1 MSKRLLLAK
10 TIRNTGLL
18 QALEKYR
25 SKPGLLVINLHRIG
39 NRSESRFDRGLFSA
53 TADQFDRQIKYYK
66 RHLHVVSGDE
76 LEALVLG
83 SARLD
88 RMCVALTFDDG
99 YRDNYT
105 AAFQVLQANQVGAT
119 FFLVPEYVGSCCIP
133 WWDEIAYL
141 VRNTK
146 EKQLTLDLAEPLI
159 LNLGP
164 DREPA
169 ILSVLRRYK
178 LVDSKRGEELLDELR
193 QKSDCSLPDVGRRFL
208 SWTEA
213 REMKRAGMLI
223 GSHTQTHRILA
234 HIDPDQQRWE
244 LEQSKKMI
252 EEGIGE
258 PISTFAYPVGTRGT
272 FDAITENLVQQVGYS
287 MCFSFYGGINVS
299 GKIEPANILRTGTNP
314 NFLLFCTE
322 TMMMAKFGRAIY

>member
-18 QALEKYR
+18 LALERYR
-25 SKPGLLVINLHRIG
+25 SKPGILVINLHRIG
-39 NRSESRFDRGLFSA
+39 DRLESRFDRGLFSA

-76 LEALVLG
+76 LQSLVLG
-83 SARLD
+83 KTRLD

-99 YRDNYT
+99 YRDNYS

-119 FFLVPEYVGSCCIP
+119 FFLVPEYVGSRCIP

-141 VRNTK
+141 VRNTN
-146 EKQLTLDLAEPLI
+146 EKQLTLDLAEPLT
-159 LNLGP
+159 LSLGP

-178 LVDSKRGEELLDELR
+178 RVDSKRSEELLDELR
-193 QKSDCSLPDVGRRFL
+193 QKAHCSLPEAGRRFL
-208 SWTEA
+208 SWSEA
-213 REMKRAGMLI
+213 GEMKKAGMLI

-234 HIDPDQQRWE
+234 QIDPEQQKWE
-244 LEQSKKMI
+244 LEQSKKVI
-252 EEGIGE
+252 EAGIGE
-258 PISTFAYPVGTRGT
+258 PISTFAYPVGTKGT
-272 FDAITENLVQQVGYS
+272 FDAMTENLVQQAGYS
-287 MCFSFYGGINVS
+287 MGFSFYGGINVP
-299 GKIEPANILRTGTNP
+299 GQVNPANILRTGTNP
-314 NFLLFCTE
+314 NFLMFRTE
-322 TMMMAKFGRAIY
+322 TMMMAKFGRVLY